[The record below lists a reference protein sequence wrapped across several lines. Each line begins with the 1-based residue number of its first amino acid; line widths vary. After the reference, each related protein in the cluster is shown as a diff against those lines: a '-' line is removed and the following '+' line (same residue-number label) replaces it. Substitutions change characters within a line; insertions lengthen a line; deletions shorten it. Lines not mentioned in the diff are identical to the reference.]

1 MSSSGF
7 ALVDNNL
14 INEADEYIRKH
25 RLVELFEDLASAV
38 AYRQPEKLNEFLIQR
53 LELKKEQGLKSGI
66 FTEEIA
72 QELVS
77 RAILFNQEQEKR
89 NKEEIKELNIDSGML
104 TLDGMNDNIAILLGR
119 NGIKTIKDVA
129 DLSTDEFIEYCGE
142 EYSKNANQAIMDAR
156 RIAYGIEI

>member
-25 RLVELFEDLASAV
+25 RLVELFEDLASAL

-66 FTEEIA
+66 FTEDEARNIFKLFDLK
-72 QELVS
+72 QEKKISRERCIKGLQTMANSSFQFEMPLVS
-77 RAILFNQEQEKR
+77 KEIPLEVDENCFVELCRKFMGFANQE
-89 NKEEIKELNIDSGML
+89 M
-104 TLDGMNDNIAILLGR
+104 
-119 NGIKTIKDVA
+119 
-129 DLSTDEFIEYCGE
+129 
-142 EYSKNANQAIMDAR
+142 
-156 RIAYGIEI
+156 